1 MEYVIAAGASV
12 WLVAF
17 MLVEHRVGGRTG
29 YLWRL
34 VGAAPLLVMVVL
46 AWIGRFS
53 YDALMIVIVTVLVST
68 TIESAVRWFARR
80 SGAKQQAD

>member
-1 MEYVIAAGASV
+1 MEYVIAVTASA

-17 MLVEHRVGGRTG
+17 MLIEHRVGGRRG

-34 VGAAPLLVMVVL
+34 VGSTPLVVMVAL

-53 YDALMIVIVTVLVST
+53 YDAVMIVVVTVLVST
-68 TIESAVRWFARR
+68 TVESALRWFARR
-80 SGAKQQAD
+80 AAAKRQAG